1 MRTRTM
7 KFICALMACAML
19 FTAAITVNADEILTT
34 TSAAFCGEK
43 VTWAV
48 ADGVLTIS
56 GEGPMNSYTASKAP
70 WAGETYTSVVI
81 NDGVASIGNYAF
93 AGSAITSVTIPASV
107 RDIGVG
113 AFRDCTALTKVAI
126 PANVTE
132 IRNLTF
138 AGCTKLNS
146 VTLSAN
152 TARIGNMAFEGCS
165 ALAAISL
172 PATVNYIGS
181 GAFNESGLTTITI
194 PEGVED
200 LPFKAF
206 GYCAALTKATIASS
220 VKTIDADA
228 FTGSTKLTITAAA
241 NSNAHAFA
249 TANNIKFTQSGSVK
263 VDDDNY
269 AWDNPFT
276 DVDET
281 AWYYDG
287 VKYVNVN
294 GIMVGT
300 ATDKFSPLLSLTR
313 AQFVTILYRIE
324 GEPAVGSSK
333 FADVPKGSWYD
344 KAVAWAAENGIT
356 QGTSATK
363 FDPNATLNNEQLATM
378 TYRYAQYKKYATETE
393 GELTYSDKKI
403 VSSWAV
409 EAVLWADN
417 YGIMTG
423 NLDGTFGPTKDATR
437 GQAADVF
444 AKFML
449 EFK

>member
-19 FTAAITVNADEILTT
+19 FTAAINVFAADT
-34 TSAAFCGEK
+34 TSAFCGEK
-43 VTWAV
+43 VTWEI
-48 ADGVLTIS
+48 ADGVLKIS
-56 GEGPMNSYTASKAP
+56 GTGPMNSYTAGKAP
-70 WAGETYTSVVI
+70 WSGKTYTSVVI
-81 NDGVASIGNYAF
+81 EDGVASIGNYAF

-107 RDIGVG
+107 RDIGVA
-113 AFRDCTALTKVAI
+113 AFKDCTALTKVAV
-126 PANVTE
+126 PANVTD

-138 AGCTKLNS
+138 AGCTKLAS

-152 TARIGNMAFEGCS
+152 TTRIGNMAFEGCS
-165 ALAAISL
+165 ALAAITL

-194 PEGVED
+194 PEGVKE
-200 LPFKAF
+200 LPFKSF
-206 GYCAALTKATIASS
+206 GYCTALTKATIASS

-228 FTGSTKLTITAAA
+228 FTGSAKLTITAAA

-249 TANNIKFTQSGSVK
+249 TANNIKFTQSGSVA
-263 VDDDNY
+263 VNDDNY
-269 AWDNPFT
+269 AWANPFT

-333 FADVPKGSWYD
+333 FADVPSGSWFE
-344 KAVAWAAENGIT
+344 KAVTWAAETGIT
-356 QGTSATK
+356 QGVSATK

-378 TYRYAQYKKYATETE
+378 TYRYAQYKKYDTAVE
-393 GELTYSDKKI
+393 GELTYSDKKR

-409 EAVLWADN
+409 DAVLWADN
-417 YGIMTG
+417 KGIMTG
-423 NLDGTFGPTKDATR
+423 NLDGTFGPAKDATR